1 MGVASQMA
9 PKPPRDSEDAI
20 AREVDRLLK
29 KLPGADPMLRGDPEP
44 RTPMPHRARPQGAAL
59 GSVRAPSPVASAA
72 PAVSPLAQRIGVWVR
87 VSLGL
92 ALAVAVTQWP
102 YARSCGFSL
111 YFYVATIMVV
121 LVAGMW
127 AARWSWRL
135 RMGVAHTAS
144 LVILFFGLALT
155 AGQIL
160 PRAGYAADVATWGCP

>member
-1 MGVASQMA
+1 MA
-9 PKPPRDSEDAI
+9 PKPPRNSDDAI

-29 KLPGADPMLRGDPEP
+29 KLPGADPTLRGSPEQKAPGAYYP
-44 RTPMPHRARPQGAAL
+44 RPHSAQP
-59 GSVRAPSPVASAA
+59 GSSSGPRPVAAAA

-87 VSLGL
+87 ASLGL

-102 YARSCGFSL
+102 YGRSCGFSL
-111 YFYVATIMVV
+111 YLYVFAIIVV
-121 LVAGMW
+121 LVAGAW

-144 LVILFFGLALT
+144 LVILFLGLALF

-160 PRAGYAADVATWGCP
+160 PRVGYAANAATWGCP

>member
-1 MGVASQMA
+1 MA
-9 PKPPRDSEDAI
+9 LKPPRDSDDAI

-29 KLPGADPMLRGDPEP
+29 KLPGADPTLRGDPEP
-44 RTPMPHRARPQGAAL
+44 KTLVVRQARPPG
-59 GSVRAPSPVASAA
+59 VAPGLHSGPRPVASAA

-87 VSLGL
+87 VLLGL

-111 YFYVATIMVV
+111 YFYVAVIIVV
-121 LVAGMW
+121 LVAGGW

-144 LVILFFGLALT
+144 LLILFFGLALT
-155 AGQIL
+155 TGQLL
-160 PRAGYAADVATWGCP
+160 PRVGYAADAATWGCP